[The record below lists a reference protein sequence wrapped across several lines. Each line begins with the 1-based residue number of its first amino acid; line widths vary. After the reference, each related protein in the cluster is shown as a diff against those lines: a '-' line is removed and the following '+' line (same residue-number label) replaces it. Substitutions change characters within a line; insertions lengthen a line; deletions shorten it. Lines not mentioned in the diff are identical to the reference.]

1 MSSNNLSSSSPP
13 AEVDDP
19 EFSDKLLDK
28 TAKLRRMFNKT
39 RGLESV
45 PPPCWEELPE
55 EVLFDEN
62 QLPRSDLVAEH
73 FRVEGRLS
81 EANALDIIL
90 RCAMI
95 WKNEPNVMTLT
106 GNTIVAGDI
115 HGQYFDLLTLLEIG
129 GSPEDQQYL
138 FLGDYV
144 DRGCFGMEVVLL
156 LMTYKL
162 RFPQKLAM
170 LRGNHESRHLTSY
183 FNFKR
188 EAEYK
193 YSLRV
198 YNAMVAAFDCLPL
211 CCIVDNR
218 FFCVHGGLSPE
229 LKTIADVNALHRFR
243 EPPSSGP
250 MCDLLWADPLDDKRV
265 TTDAIRNRTEE
276 HFIPNTTR
284 GCSYA
289 FSYGAAVSFLERNNM
304 LTLIRGHEAQA
315 EGYRLY
321 RNGPQG
327 FPSVICLFSAP
338 NYCDTYDNRAAT
350 LTITDGVLKL
360 RQFNS
365 SPHPYYLPNFMN
377 AFLWSFNFA
386 VDKLLDMWNCVIQV
400 VDKETDEK
408 INPSGYAN
416 AAECSESIRQKI
428 EELNMESSSSDDSS
442 TCCSDT

>member
-1 MSSNNLSSSSPP
+1 MSSTNLSSLSTPDRAED
-13 AEVDDP
+13 AEVSEDT
-19 EFSDKLLDK
+19 LDK
-28 TAKLRRMFNKT
+28 NAKLQRMFSQP
-39 RGLESV
+39 RGLDSV
-45 PPPCWEELPE
+45 PPPCWEELPTD
-55 EVLFDEN
+55 VLFDEHH
-62 QLPRSDLVAEH
+62 LPRSDVIAEH
-73 FRVEGRLS
+73 FRKEGLLS
-81 EANALDIIL
+81 EADAKDIIV
-90 RCAMI
+90 RCAML
-95 WKNEPNVMTLT
+95 WKNEPNVMTME
-106 GNTIVAGDI
+106 GSTIVAGDI

-129 GSPEDQQYL
+129 GSPADQQYL

-156 LMTYKL
+156 LMSYKL
-162 RFPQKLAM
+162 RYPEKLVM

-193 YSLRV
+193 YSLQV

-211 CCIVDNR
+211 ACVVDHR

-229 LKTIADVNALHRFR
+229 LRTISDINALHRFR

-250 MCDLLWADPLDDKRV
+250 MCDLLWSDPLDDKRV
-265 TTDAIRNRTEE
+265 TMEALKSRMEE
-276 HFIPNTTR
+276 NFIPNTTR
-284 GCSYA
+284 GCAYV
-289 FSYGAAVSFLERNNM
+289 FSYGAAVAFLERNNM

-321 RNGPQG
+321 RNSPQG

-338 NYCDTYDNRAAT
+338 NYCDTYDNKAAT

-386 VDKLLDMWNCVIQV
+386 VDKLLDMWNCILQV
-400 VDKETDEK
+400 VDKETDES
-408 INPSGYAN
+408 INPHGYVS
-416 AAECSESIRQKI
+416 AAACSESIREKI
-428 EELNMESSSSDDSS
+428 EKLNADSTGSDESSNDD
-442 TCCSDT
+442 